1 MSESLSSAIPPW
13 PGTYALV
20 LSAGVRS
27 SVDIGK
33 LGTLPLLPGFYLYIG
48 SAFGFGGLKAR
59 LAHHGKMATRPHWH
73 IDYLRPKTSLE
84 SIWYSCDAKKRE
96 HLWAE
101 VASEMPG
108 ATVLLSR
115 FGASDCSCVAHLFY
129 RSTRMNNENS
139 INESNESKRGLNR
152 RDALIGLMIGGLFT
166 TTTKRTIK
174 KMEETSGARAQI
186 PGG

>member
-59 LAHHGKMATRPHWH
+59 LAHHGKIATRPHWH
-73 IDYLRPKTSLE
+73 IDYLLPLLPIRE
-84 SIWYSCDAKKRE
+84 IWHS
-96 HLWAE
+96 
-101 VASEMPG
+101 SG
-108 ATVLLSR
+108 
-115 FGASDCSCVAHLFY
+115 
-129 RSTRMNNENS
+129 
-139 INESNESKRGLNR
+139 R
-152 RDALIGLMIGGLFT
+152 RDLEHCWA
-166 TTTKRTIK
+166 RTILEQSEAK
-174 KMEETSGARAQI
+174 VPVE
-186 PGG
+186 

>member
-27 SVDIGK
+27 SVEIGK

-108 ATVLLSR
+108 ATVLLAR

-129 RSTRMNNENS
+129 FEQ
-139 INESNESKRGLNR
+139 IL
-152 RDALIGLMIGGLFT
+152 RDACFKEILFLRSPDHGPIRKAAGGSLAHSL
-166 TTTKRTIK
+166 R
-174 KMEETSGARAQI
+174 
-186 PGG
+186 